1 IVSALIVENTQSN
14 HESIAAYV
22 TPFNHAF
29 NAVAAQGLSP
39 VTAAGRASLNE
50 IITLQ
55 ATIIAYMDDFK
66 LLMLMSLAVIPRVL
80 TSACAEAAPA

>member
-1 IVSALIVENTQSN
+1 YNLSRNIGSAVCISIVSALIVENTQSN
-14 HESIAAYV
+14 HESIAASV

-55 ATIIAYMDDFK
+55 ATIIVHICDD
-66 LLMLMSLAVIPRVL
+66 RR
-80 TSACAEAAPA
+80 